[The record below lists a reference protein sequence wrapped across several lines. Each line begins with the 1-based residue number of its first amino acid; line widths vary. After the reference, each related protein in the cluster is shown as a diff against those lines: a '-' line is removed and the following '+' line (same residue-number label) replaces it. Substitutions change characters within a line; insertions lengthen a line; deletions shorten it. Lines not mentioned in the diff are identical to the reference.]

1 MKLHPPSKR
10 GRRGRRAHDTLGDVR
25 QRRGYLLLLLLR
37 WTIWV
42 NPPVARACYSECSWH
57 SEKWHNV
64 SCLVVN
70 NNTCVR
76 CVASFVSVCC
86 NFCIAQRG
94 TGICTVPYADVSRWV
109 ICVLFGG
116 RDIRLNGVIDCG
128 GGERGRE
135 LSVGFKFVPGLGT
148 FGRREGCLGFLF
160 LRSFINFGGWG
171 ESKEYGLIDR
181 VYSFVL

>member
-25 QRRGYLLLLLLR
+25 QRRGYLLLLR

-135 LSVGFKFVPGLGT
+135 
-148 FGRREGCLGFLF
+148 RE
-160 LRSFINFGGWG
+160 S
-171 ESKEYGLIDR
+171 
-181 VYSFVL
+181 